1 MLSKAASWFHEHNW
15 DKNPFVLDISQSSF
29 VGRTDQLNALIGS
42 IDEGQKYIIITGPT
56 GAGKTTLMKHVA
68 EKYNGVYIPKPP
80 MKKEELV
87 EIFKS
92 NIIYPSFIHRILGTD
107 GVNVFNVSEH
117 LNKRLNGKKTVILI
131 DEAHETDI
139 EMLSWL
145 RSIIEQ
151 VDGVTLVLAALP
163 KLKDEHLKSL
173 ETLSQR
179 ITSDIELRAF
189 TKDES
194 IEMVKKRI
202 ASVGG
207 KTIEPFTLDALNE
220 VYQLSGGSPREILKV
235 CNSIIHRAIEK
246 SASII
251 DASYFKGL
259 DAHEAQSAVS
269 EEHNGSGS
277 DSDALNMLTDK
288 QLKII
293 ELIGQKGNTTPSE
306 IVRVMAGDVEG
317 SQYKS
322 GAHALR
328 AVNNILRRLERDK
341 IIVRERRGRTYKYF
355 ISPKYRA
362 RFVKA

>member
-15 DKNPFVLDISQSSF
+15 DKNPFVLDISHSSF
-29 VGRTDQLNALIGS
+29 VGRQDQLNALLGS

-56 GAGKTTLMKHVA
+56 GAGKTTLMRHVA
-68 EKYNGVYIPKPP
+68 EKYGGVYIPKPP

-92 NIIYPSFIHRILGTD
+92 DILHLSFIHRLFGSD

-117 LNKRLNGKKTVILI
+117 LNRRLKGKKTVILI

-194 IEMVKKRI
+194 VELVKKRI

-220 VYQLSGGSPREILKV
+220 VYHLSGGSPREILKV
-235 CNSIIHRAIEK
+235 CNSIIHKAIEK

-251 DASYFKGL
+251 DSSYFKGI
-259 DAHEAQSAVS
+259 DANEIPAAF
-269 EEHNGSGS
+269 EESNTSSS

-306 IVRVMAGDVEG
+306 IVRVMAGGDAG

-355 ISPKYRA
+355 ISPKYRT